1 MSEQNGNGNGNG
13 NGNRNA
19 PFVQEAVEPL
29 RQPAPPPLVWEDEPD
44 EPSIPLSQYLWI
56 LKRHRWHILAFV
68 AICVFATAI
77 VSLRLT
83 PIYEGTTTI
92 DIDRRIPT
100 GILGQEATQAATNDA
115 DQFMAT
121 QVKLIQSDSVL
132 RPVAEKYHLRERE
145 KSGWSRQAT
154 NAAEVKQAPV
164 VLKKLNVSRPPN
176 TYLLLISYRSTDRQL
191 SADVANAI
199 GDSYLAH
206 SYNIRYKAAAG
217 LSGFMEKQLEELK
230 AKMERSSAA
239 LAQFE
244 RELNVI
250 DPEEK
255 TSIISARL
263 LQLNTEYTSA
273 QADRVKK
280 EAAFTSVK
288 TGSMEAAE
296 VSSQGDALNKLTE
309 DVNDARQ
316 KLADIKTRYG
326 AKHPEFQK
334 ADARLQEAER
344 QLDQTKNSISQRVEI
359 EYQEALAREAM
370 LEKAVLQSK
379 AEFDSLNSRSFE
391 YQTLKRE
398 ADTDKGLYEEL
409 IRKIKEAGINASF
422 QSSSI
427 RIADPARPPY
437 TPVFPNIPLNLVLAT
452 LLSALLAV
460 GAAVM
465 MDALDNT
472 VRDPEQVART
482 LKTVVVGTL
491 PMIKNWR
498 GLLKPVTANDNGA
511 QDPALNGSRD
521 RSLTGFDEAVRTLR
535 NSILL
540 TDFDRRLRSILM
552 TSASPSEGKT
562 TVAVHLALAHAE
574 QGLKTLLIDGELRR
588 PSVHKVF
595 ELPNTVGLSK
605 VLVYD
610 FPWQDALLKP
620 REHLNLSVMPAGSAT
635 RRAADLVGRGLS
647 QLLDEVSQEF
657 DLVILDAPPLLG
669 FPEPL
674 QMAAAVDGVIV
685 VTRAGQTNRSA
696 VASVLSTLTRLRANV
711 VGLVLNEVHKE
722 LSHSY
727 YYYGYYGKYY
737 RASGASQD
745 GPSQ

>member
-1 MSEQNGNGNGNG
+1 MSEQNGNGN
-13 NGNRNA
+13 RA
-19 PFVQEAVEPL
+19 PFAQGAVEPA
-29 RQPAPPPLVWEDEPD
+29 RQVAPAPPLVWEDEPD

-121 QVKLIQSDSVL
+121 QMKLIQSDSVL
-132 RPVAEKYHLRERE
+132 RPVAQRYHLRERE
-145 KSGWSRQAT
+145 KSSWSRQAAK
-154 NAAEVKQAPV
+154 AAEVEQAPV

-250 DPEEK
+250 NPEEK

-263 LQLNTEYTSA
+263 LQLNTEYTNA
-273 QADRVKK
+273 EADRVKK
-280 EAAFTSVK
+280 EAAFSSVK

-296 VSSQGDALNKLTE
+296 VSSQGDALKKLTE

-316 KLADIKTRYG
+316 KFADIKTRYG
-326 AKHPEFQK
+326 GNHPEYQK
-334 ADARLQEAER
+334 AEALVQEAER
-344 QLDQTKNSISQRVEI
+344 QLHQTRDSISQRVEI
-359 EYQEALAREAM
+359 EYQQAVARESM
-370 LEKAVLQSK
+370 LEKAVLKSK

-398 ADTDKGLYEEL
+398 ADTDKTLYEEL

-437 TPVFPNIPLNLVLAT
+437 KPVFPNIPLNLALAT
-452 LLSALLAV
+452 LLSTLLAV

-465 MDALDNT
+465 MDALDHT

-498 GLLKPVTANDNGA
+498 GQLKPVSANGNGV

-562 TVAVHLALAHAE
+562 TVAVHLAMAHAE
-574 QGLKTLLIDGELRR
+574 QGLKTLLIDGDLRR
-588 PSVHKVF
+588 PSVHKIF
-595 ELPNTVGLSK
+595 DIPNTNGLSK
-605 VLVYD
+605 ILVYD

-620 REHLNLSVMPAGSAT
+620 RENLNLSVMPAGSAT

-737 RASGASQD
+737 RDAKGERSS
-745 GPSQ
+745 

>member
-1 MSEQNGNGNGNG
+1 MSETNGNGNGS
-13 NGNRNA
+13 RNA

-29 RQPAPPPLVWEDEPD
+29 RQAAPPPPVWEDEPD

-56 LKRHRWHILAFV
+56 LKRHRRHILAFV
-68 AICVFATAI
+68 AISIFATAI

-121 QVKLIQSDSVL
+121 QIKLIQSDSVL
-132 RPVAEKYHLRERE
+132 RPVERKYHLRARE
-145 KSGWSRQAT
+145 KSNWSRQAA
-154 NAAEVKQAPV
+154 NPGVLEEAPV

-250 DPEEK
+250 NPEEK
-255 TSIISARL
+255 TSIVSARL
-263 LQLNTEYTSA
+263 LQLNTEYTNA

-288 TGSMEAAE
+288 TGGMEAAA
-296 VSSQGDALNKLTE
+296 VSSQGEALTKLTE
-309 DVNDARQ
+309 DANVARQ
-316 KLADIKTRYG
+316 NLADIRTRYG
-326 AKHPEFQK
+326 ANHPEYQK

-344 QLDQTKNSISQRVEI
+344 ELRQTTDKIAQRIEI
-359 EYQEALAREAM
+359 EYQQAVARESM
-370 LEKAVLQSK
+370 LKSAVLESK

-398 ADTDKGLYEEL
+398 ADTDKTLYEEL

-437 TPVFPNIPLNLVLAT
+437 KPVFPNIPLNLALAA
-452 LLSALLAV
+452 LLSTLLAV

-491 PMIKNWR
+491 PVIKNWR
-498 GLLKPVTANDNGA
+498 GPLKPVSANGNGA

-521 RSLTGFDEAVRTLR
+521 HSRTGFDEAVRTLR

-562 TVAVHLALAHAE
+562 TVAVHLAMAHAE
-574 QGLKTLLIDGELRR
+574 QGLKTLLIDGDLRR

-595 ELPNTVGLSK
+595 DIPNTVGLSK

-610 FPWQDALLKP
+610 FPWQDALIKP
-620 REHLNLSVMPAGSAT
+620 RENLNLSVMPAGSAT
-635 RRAADLVGRGLS
+635 RRAADLVGRGLA

-696 VASVLSTLTRLRANV
+696 VASVLGTLTRLRANV

-737 RASGASQD
+737 RDTKAENSA
-745 GPSQ
+745 